1 MRLLAVALVALT
13 CAACAAVP
21 FTRFSKP
28 GATQEEY
35 MADRHACY
43 QESANSRGTWLA
55 CMGAR
60 GYLGDPK
67 GDLTQPPD
75 MEFQF
80 QFP

>member
-1 MRLLAVALVALT
+1 
-13 CAACAAVP
+13 
-21 FTRFSKP
+21 
-28 GATQEEY
+28 